1 MPYLIGEMSDGIVVA
16 VEVNTAVFKSFNKMA
31 KNAGRMG
38 TKYDFIGE
46 IFTSIK
52 AGGGGS

>member
-38 TKYDFIGE
+38 KSMTLLEKYLLQ
-46 IFTSIK
+46 
-52 AGGGGS
+52 

>member
-31 KNAGRMG
+31 KKCGKDG
-38 TKYDFIGE
+38 HKV
-46 IFTSIK
+46 
-52 AGGGGS
+52 